1 MGHHGFDCLQVCI
14 NHSSVEALK
23 IPTIKLKGNNTID
36 INDIHATETRLV
48 SITATDVIYDRV
60 AA

>member
-1 MGHHGFDCLQVCI
+1 MISLR
-14 NHSSVEALK
+14 K
-23 IPTIKLKGNNTID
+23 IPTIKIKGNNTID

-48 SITATDVIYDRV
+48 SITAIQSSEELIDM